1 MEYRPNSPTVFST
14 LKAAGYC
21 DESADSNQYIEEQQ
35 ATINGTSYT
44 LSRLAKVDA
53 NTFAYEI
60 DNILSRMNPFIWDL
74 YAKYAVNC
82 LAALR
87 LANKED
93 LQGYKGATAKGNELD
108 SLLFNARQFYDP
120 DSAGS
125 PRAKWDR
132 VISSVG
138 SKYFFIDS
146 SGAAAKTLSLYES
159 MIWLGW
165 YNPLADPCAD
175 SFQITLNTDVFDV
188 QDLDFEKIN
197 GENGE
202 PIIEFKEPFIVPPN
216 EAAMLKVYYY
226 RTGTDGMRP
235 IGLWFEEAKNLRDL
249 TDVLL

>member
-14 LKAAGYC
+14 LKAKGYC
-21 DESADSNQYIEEQQ
+21 DENATPDQYIEEEQV
-35 ATINGTSYT
+35 TINGTNYT
-44 LSRLAKVDA
+44 LTKLAKVDA
-53 NTFAYEI
+53 NTFAIEL
-60 DNILSRMNPFIWDL
+60 DSILCNMNPFIWNI

-93 LQGYKGATAKGNELD
+93 QQGYKGATASGNELD

-120 DSAGS
+120 DSAGN
-125 PRAKWDR
+125 PRSKWDR
-132 VISSVG
+132 TINSVG

-146 SGAAAKTLSLYES
+146 TGAAAKTLSLYES
-159 MIWLGW
+159 MIFLGW
-165 YNPLADPCAD
+165 YNPLPDPCAD
-175 SFQITLNTDVFDV
+175 AFQITLNTDVYDV
-188 QDLDFEKIN
+188 QDLDFDKVN
-197 GENGE
+197 ADNGE

-216 EAAMLKVYYY
+216 ESALIQVYYY

-235 IGLWFEEAKNLRDL
+235 LGLWFEEAKNLRSL